1 MGISFS
7 YPFLNIFLG
16 LAVKHDSESD
26 KVDIASNNR
35 VGTVRYMAPEIIQD
49 MIDPSKFVGFKQADI
64 YSLALVF
71 WEIMRRCDEFGMFL
85 LCMHL
90 ALNQLSYYNH
100 KNDIYQVLVFCIFD
114 ALMTNRPS

>member
-1 MGISFS
+1 MLHCRLGLVIIVVILRSLSSLFQGICFL
-7 YPFLNIFLG
+7 FLNILLG

-71 WEIMRRCDEFGMFL
+71 WEIMRRCDELGTFL
-85 LCMHL
+85 LFTL
-90 ALNQLSYYNH
+90 L
-100 KNDIYQVLVFCIFD
+100 
-114 ALMTNRPS
+114 